1 MLLHGHCHCG
11 NLSFTLDWPDPV
23 RVPAR
28 TCGCSFCA
36 MHGNV
41 WTSCPDGALRVRCRE
56 PDHVTRYA
64 FATRTAEFH
73 LCARCGV
80 VPIASSTIDGKL
92 YAVINVNTF
101 DDVDP
106 ALIEPAAIVSFDGES
121 EAARL
126 ARRKRAWIA
135 DVRFE

>member
-1 MLLHGHCHCG
+1 
-11 NLSFTLDWPDPV
+11 
-23 RVPAR
+23 
-28 TCGCSFCA
+28 

-80 VPIASSTIDGKL
+80 VPVASSTIDGKL